1 MCVLREGA
9 LGGRLFCKPSCALL
23 NLSTIS
29 QCDGSAIAAEQ
40 TPELSKTPAVRT
52 GGRTHGKGYW
62 PSSSRSYPDR
72 RDEGRSL
79 RGVIGK
85 ASRRGT
91 TRAVDPRDGQLLCG
105 WPVAAP
111 KTLAETLAVLSP
123 DLAQSM

>member
-1 MCVLREGA
+1 MLREGA

-29 QCDGSAIAAEQ
+29 QCDGSAIAAEK

-52 GGRTHGKGYW
+52 GGRTHGEGYW

-79 RGVIGK
+79 PRRDRQGF
-85 ASRRGT
+85 ASRYHEGRGPK
-91 TRAVDPRDGQLLCG
+91 RR
-105 WPVAAP
+105 PVALRMAGRSS
-111 KTLAETLAVLSP
+111 KDAGGDAGGTLA
-123 DLAQSM
+123 